1 MLGSLQ
7 SVIDQDAA
15 LSCKL
20 ESYKTWSDRTG
31 HNASLNEIMDK
42 LESAITKVSD
52 FTFYALEMAEYDGA
66 VLFEFISLFT
76 KPFYVRMSSNCRVIL
91 DDIQ

>member
-1 MLGSLQ
+1 MDSLR

-20 ESYKTWSDRTG
+20 ESYKTWSG
-31 HNASLNEIMDK
+31 QNASLNEIMDK
-42 LESAITKVSD
+42 LESAKTDVSD

-66 VLFEFISLFT
+66 VLFVFISLFT
-76 KPFYVRMSSNCRVIL
+76 KSFFIRMNSNCRVIL
-91 DDIQ
+91 NHIQ